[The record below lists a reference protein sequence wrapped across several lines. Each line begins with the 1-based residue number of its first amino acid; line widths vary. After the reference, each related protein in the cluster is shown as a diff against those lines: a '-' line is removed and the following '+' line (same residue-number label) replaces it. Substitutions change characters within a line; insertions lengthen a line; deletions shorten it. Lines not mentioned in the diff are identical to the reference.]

1 MAKGSNCFFK
11 GWICFSE
18 ETGAAKG
25 GLDMSEQWE
34 KGKRIG
40 VGIVS
45 AVIEAIAESSRSG
58 RSVDMEYADP
68 PEREYTEHECME
80 AVI

>member
-1 MAKGSNCFFK
+1 
-11 GWICFSE
+11 
-18 ETGAAKG
+18 
-25 GLDMSEQWE
+25 MSEQWK

-68 PEREYTEHECME
+68 PEREYTEHENPERECME